1 MSEVS
6 PFDPCMV
13 RCVETIFEYAH
24 KKAKEESEGDVDKY
38 FVAFDYHCKYILKLM
53 AEQTFDCVKN
63 QLESVQKEGSKNV

>member
-13 RCVETIFEYAH
+13 RCVETIVEYAH

-38 FVAFDYHCKYILKLM
+38 FVAFDYHCKDI
-53 AEQTFDCVKN
+53 VKRIM
-63 QLESVQKEGSKNV
+63 KEGNL